1 MTTDRKS
8 AAPTLPRPPDIDSAG
23 GLKRLLSVKEAAFYL
38 GLSTWS
44 IRDLIG
50 DGSLPV
56 VPYGRRK
63 LLDRKDLD
71 QFIAIRKSRQ
81 MEV

>member
-8 AAPTLPRPPDIDSAG
+8 AAPTLQEPTGIGSAG
-23 GLKRLLSVKEAAFYL
+23 GLKRLLSVKEAAYYL

-44 IRDLIG
+44 IRERIG

-56 VPYGRRK
+56 VRCGRRA
-63 LLDRKDLD
+63 LLDRQDLD
-71 QFIAIRKSRQ
+71 QFIAVRKSRQ
-81 MEV
+81 LE